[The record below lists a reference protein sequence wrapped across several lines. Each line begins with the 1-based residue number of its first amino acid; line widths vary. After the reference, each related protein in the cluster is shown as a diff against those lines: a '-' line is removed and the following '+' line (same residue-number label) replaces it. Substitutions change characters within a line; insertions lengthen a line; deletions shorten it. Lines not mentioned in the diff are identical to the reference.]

1 MVFLVSESSRVIT
14 LLSSNSKI
22 KRKESLTAIER
33 DCDENI
39 QYASAEEL
47 KSYCSWV
54 IPHLVNLVADPVE
67 SYREGSIRVLS
78 KLCEYVDA
86 SDCFIPYVTQ
96 MLVKRLTVKESL
108 EESEEVRLCSLKLL
122 NGILQ
127 RLQNGSSCVDDYCLI
142 ISHSLKDSFHE
153 VKVLCCDILRVLA
166 EKFPSLF
173 YHSAEPVLKPLL
185 NNVVHQ
191 QHRVRVATVEAIGV
205 VFKHCNGKFVDYTIA
220 PLTQRLFDPS
230 IAVRKAVIQ
239 VVGEWLLNLMDRYSY
254 HSKLIPL
261 ILSGFIDECKE
272 IRDEATALWDDVGL
286 KFEKENE
293 NDLKDKIDFDPGK
306 QSHYP
311 PNQVRSNFGCR
322 ELLSRTASRLLPGLC
337 NDLRDWQEAT
347 RHKAAGL
354 LPIVLLHIEAGVTQ
368 HTQLLIT
375 GLANG
380 IAEAL
385 LRITSVTGGG
395 SIHLILMSPSRG
407 LPCLSDLTAP
417 RKSNSSVPV
426 APNAETSEA
435 LGVLQ
440 QLFAAARYVA
450 CFVEPEMWWKLL
462 RENSRRCLEATS
474 PASLA
479 ANYFLLAN
487 LIAGCC
493 VDSLIS
499 VDTDS
504 TATKAALMGCLC
516 PLLRITTFLT
526 AEEQITCSSFASK
539 AGLLECANAL
549 TSFLGELLERRGA
562 EMVESAVACSDA
574 PEGVLKNISLKVSH
588 RSLLCELLEDTFF
601 LLMSVNACWAEGVE
615 RTDFVVEFN
624 DQVGRLLCCLS
635 RHQSALLRL
644 GKGATVVC
652 EKSQLEEPMSEEARE
667 DLIVAEAKR
676 AGQLLERLYGHQLPK
691 ACLLR
696 RLDESRRR
704 GGSHDGNS
712 GSSWHAKSV
721 GLCIFCHAV
730 LAAGPGLLLGLE
742 PLECRGC
749 GGGSSAELS
758 TLPSVTEG
766 ITSSSLYLTLH
777 MLEEGCRLGQPL
789 DTTAEANGKG
799 GGSKMAPSPLS
810 IAAEAELH
818 LKGLLLLM
826 RLTEHARV
834 RIVLTQP
841 RLFRYCL
848 ERLILP
854 SCVWRAGRTAEAMR
868 KAAATSLVALLAAVV
883 PLAPPSST
891 PATIGGPNARER
903 LLDEWVDQRITPT
916 KGKLAELLA
925 KNVCGYQT
933 RVSLTR
939 ERALVIGLLSC
950 RIRFINPPT
959 PATRNVV
966 DTRQLANLGLVSAA
980 SPRLLSLLLAR
991 LGGLLTDDLE
1001 ATRLLACTGLA
1012 LLFGGLYAGGS
1023 EDAIGSGCATDGDNK
1038 NLPGAFLRSPA
1049 WFLPLLDDASAG
1061 IEEVDIGGYG
1071 DKMPGLTT
1079 PLPGSLGDKV
1089 YRFYPCLLKALD
1101 DASDE
1106 VRLRAADVFVT
1117 WFWVMAPNLVDRPPP
1132 VPKHSTGVS
1141 NDPTP
1146 CNQLNPVYSAVI
1158 EDLTTTVA
1166 VHLDDAAG
1174 VIRAAVARVILRIAQ
1189 VSSETVRKV
1198 MLGARERHR
1207 SPELCE
1213 ALLNSLEWS
1222 CE

>member
-14 LLSSNSKI
+14 LLSSDSKL

-39 QYASAEEL
+39 QHASVEEIR
-47 KSYCSWV
+47 SYCSWV

-67 SYREGSIRVLS
+67 SYREGSLRILS
-78 KLCEYVDA
+78 KLCECVDV

-108 EESEEVRLCSLKLL
+108 EESEEVRLCSMKLL

-127 RLQNGSSCVDDYCLI
+127 KLQNGSSCVDDYCLI
-142 ISHSLKDSFHE
+142 LSHSLMDSFHE
-153 VKVLCCDILRVLA
+153 VKVLCCDILQVLA
-166 EKFPSLF
+166 VKFPSLF
-173 YHSAEPVLKPLL
+173 YHSAEPILKPLL
-185 NNVVHQ
+185 NNIVHQ
-191 QHRVRVATVEAIGV
+191 QHKVRVATVEAVGV
-205 VFKHCNGKFVDYTIA
+205 VFEHCNGKFVDYTIA
-220 PLTQRLFDPS
+220 PLTQRLFDSS
-230 IAVRKAVIQ
+230 IAVRKAVIR

-254 HSKLIPL
+254 QSKLIPL
-261 ILSGFIDECKE
+261 ILSGYIDECEE
-272 IRDEATALWDDVGL
+272 IRNEAAALWEDVGL

-306 QSHYP
+306 QLHYP
-311 PNQVRSNFGCR
+311 PNQARPNFGCR

-354 LPIVLLHIEAGVTQ
+354 LPIVLFHIESGVTQ
-368 HTQLLIT
+368 HTQLLVT

-385 LRITSVTGGG
+385 LRITSATGSG
-395 SIHLILMSPSRG
+395 SIHLILMSPPRG
-407 LPCLSDLTAP
+407 LPCLSDITAS
-417 RKSNSSVPV
+417 RKLNSCVPV

-462 RENSRRCLEATS
+462 CENSRRCLEATS

-479 ANYFLLAN
+479 SNYFLLAN
-487 LIAGCC
+487 LIAGSC
-493 VDSLIS
+493 VDSLVSI
-499 VDTDS
+499 DTDS
-504 TATKAALMGCLC
+504 AATNAALVRCFC
-516 PLLRITTFLT
+516 PLLRITAFLT

-539 AGLLECANAL
+539 AGILECANAL
-549 TSFLGELLERRGA
+549 ISFLGELLERRGA
-562 EMVESAVACSDA
+562 EMVKSVVTCDGA
-574 PEGVLKNISLKVSH
+574 PEGELKNISLK
-588 RSLLCELLEDTFF
+588 LLEDIFF
-601 LLMSVNACWAEGVE
+601 LLMSVSACWEEGVE
-615 RTDFVVEFN
+615 RTEFVVEFN

-644 GKGATVVC
+644 DRHDAAVY
-652 EKSQLEEPMSEEARE
+652 EKPHSEGQMSEEARE
-667 DLIVAEAKR
+667 DLIVTEAKR
-676 AGQLLERLYGHQLPK
+676 AGLLLERLYGHQLPK
-691 ACLLR
+691 LLR

-704 GGSHDGNS
+704 EGSHGGN
-712 GSSWHAKSV
+712 GGGGWHAKSM
-721 GLCIFCHAV
+721 GLYIFCHAV

-749 GGGSSAELS
+749 GGDRLAELS
-758 TLPSVTEG
+758 TLPSANEG
-766 ITSSSLYLTLH
+766 ITSSSLYLTLR
-777 MLEEGCRLGQPL
+777 MLEEGCRLGQPI
-789 DTTAEANGKG
+789 DTTAAANGKG
-799 GGSKMAPSPLS
+799 GGPKVASSPLS

-826 RLTEHARV
+826 RLTEHARL

-854 SCVWRAGRTAEAMR
+854 SCVWRAGRTSEAMR

-883 PLAPPSST
+883 PLAPPSPTS
-891 PATIGGPNARER
+891 ATIEGPNARER
-903 LLDEWVDQRITPT
+903 LLDEWIDQRIAPT
-916 KGKLAELLA
+916 KGKLSELLA
-925 KNVCGYQT
+925 KN
-933 RVSLTR
+933 
-939 ERALVIGLLSC
+939 GLLSC
-950 RIRFINPPT
+950 RIRFINPPA

-1023 EDAIGSGCATDGDNK
+1023 EDAVGSSCATNGDNK
-1038 NLPGAFLRSPA
+1038 NLPSAFLRSPA
-1049 WFLPLLDDASAG
+1049 WFLPLLGDASVG
-1061 IEEVDIGGYG
+1061 VEEVDIKGYG
-1071 DKMPGLTT
+1071 DKMPGLMT

-1106 VRLRAADVFVT
+1106 VRLRAADVLVT
-1117 WFWVMAPNLVDRPPP
+1117 WFWVMEPNLVDRPPP
-1132 VPKHSTGVS
+1132 VPKHSMEVS
-1141 NDPTP
+1141 NDATS
-1146 CNQLNPVYSAVI
+1146 CKQLNPVYSAVI
-1158 EDLTTTVA
+1158 EDLTTTVT
-1166 VHLDDAAG
+1166 VHLDDADG
-1174 VIRAAVARVILRIAQ
+1174 IIRAAVARVILRIAR
-1189 VSSETVRKV
+1189 VSPETVRKV

-1213 ALLNSLEWS
+1213 ALLGSLEWS
-1222 CE
+1222 WD

>member
-14 LLSSNSKI
+14 LLSSDSKI
-22 KRKESLTAIER
+22 RRKESLNAIEH
-33 DCDENI
+33 DCDENLRH
-39 QYASAEEL
+39 ASTEEIN
-47 KSYCSWV
+47 SYCSWL

-67 SYREGSIRVLS
+67 SYREASIRILS
-78 KLCEYVDA
+78 KLCSYVDV
-86 SDCFIPYVTQ
+86 SDCFIPCVTH

-108 EESEEVRLCSLKLL
+108 EDSEEVRLCSLNLL
-122 NGILQ
+122 RSMLHK
-127 RLQNGSSCVDDYCLI
+127 LQNGSSCVDDYCLI
-142 ISHSLKDSFHE
+142 LSHCLKDSFHE
-153 VKVLCCDILRVLA
+153 VKVVCCDILQILPT
-166 EKFPSLF
+166 KFPSLF
-173 YHSAEPVLKPLL
+173 YHAAEPVLKPLL

-191 QHRVRVATVEAIGV
+191 QHKVRVATIEAISV
-205 VFKHCNGKFVDYTIA
+205 VFEHCNGKFVDSAIA

-230 IAVRKAVIQ
+230 IAVRKAVIR

-261 ILSGFIDECKE
+261 ILSGYIDECKE
-272 IRDEATALWDDVGL
+272 IRDEAIALWDDVGL
-286 KFEKENE
+286 KFQNENE

-306 QSHYP
+306 PSHYP
-311 PNQVRSNFGCR
+311 PNQVRPNFVKTRPVFVLFFFVLFEGCR

-337 NDLRDWQEAT
+337 NDLRDWQEET

-354 LPIVLLHIEAGVTQ
+354 LPIVLLHIEAGITQ

-375 GLANG
+375 GLVNG

-385 LRITSVTGGG
+385 LRITSSTGSG
-395 SIHLILMSPSRG
+395 SIHLILMNPSRG
-407 LPCLSDLTAP
+407 LPCLLDLTAL
-417 RKSNSSVPV
+417 RKPKSTAPV

-440 QLFAAARYVA
+440 QLFAAARYLA
-450 CFVEPEMWWKLL
+450 CFVESEMWWKLL
-462 RENSRRCLEATS
+462 RENARRCQEATS

-487 LIAGCC
+487 LISGSCM
-493 VDSLIS
+493 DSLVS
-499 VDTDS
+499 VDT
-504 TATKAALMGCLC
+504 TTVNEAPVGGFC
-516 PLLRITTFLT
+516 PLLHMTAFLT
-526 AEEQITCSSFASK
+526 AEDQITCSSFASK

-549 TSFLGELLERRGA
+549 TSLLSEVLERLSSVGT
-562 EMVESAVACSDA
+562 EACGDA
-574 PEGVLKNISLKVSH
+574 SEKVLHNVSLK
-588 RSLLCELLEDTFF
+588 LLEDTFF
-601 LLMSVNACWAEGVE
+601 LLMSLSACWEEGVE

-635 RHQSALLRL
+635 RHQSVLLRI
-644 GKGATVVC
+644 GNDPAAVFGP
-652 EKSQLEEPMSEEARE
+652 SQSEEPMPEKGKE
-667 DLIVAEAKR
+667 DLIVTEAKR
-676 AGQLLERLYGHQLPK
+676 AGLLLERLYGYQLPK

-696 RLDESRRR
+696 RLDEGRRCKS
-704 GGSHDGNS
+704 SHGGNS
-712 GSSWHAKSV
+712 DGGWHAKSV

-749 GGGSSAELS
+749 GGVSSVELS
-758 TLPSVTEG
+758 TLPSVAEG
-766 ITSSSLYLTLH
+766 ITASSFYLTLH
-777 MLEEGCRLGQPL
+777 LLEEGCRLGQPL
-789 DTTAEANGKG
+789 DTNAGTNEKGEGVEA
-799 GGSKMAPSPLS
+799 AATPLS

-883 PLAPPSST
+883 PLAPPSRT
-891 PATIGGPNARER
+891 PATIEGPNALER
-903 LLDEWVDQRITPT
+903 LLDEWVDQRIAPT
-916 KGKLAELLA
+916 KGKLIELLA
-925 KNVCGYQT
+925 KN
-933 RVSLTR
+933 
-939 ERALVIGLLSC
+939 GLLSC
-950 RIRFINPPT
+950 RIRFVDPPT
-959 PATRNVV
+959 PATCNVV
-966 DTRQLANLGLVSAA
+966 DTRQLANLGIVSAA
-980 SPRLLSLLLAR
+980 SPRLLSLLLVR

-1001 ATRLLACTGLA
+1001 ATRLLACTGLT

-1023 EDAIGSGCATDGDNK
+1023 EDAIGGGCVVNEANK

-1049 WFLPLLDDASAG
+1049 WFLPLRDDTSAEM
-1061 IEEVDIGGYG
+1061 EEVDIGGYG

-1106 VRLRAADVFVT
+1106 VRLRAADVLVT

-1132 VPKHSTGVS
+1132 VPKHSTGLS
-1141 NDPTP
+1141 NNPTSSK
-1146 CNQLNPVYSAVI
+1146 QLNPVYSAVI
-1158 EDLTTTVA
+1158 EELTTTVA
-1166 VHLDDAAG
+1166 VHLDDADGA
-1174 VIRAAVARVILRIAQ
+1174 IRAAVARIILRIAQ

-1198 MLGARERHR
+1198 MLVARERHR

-1213 ALLNSLEWS
+1213 ALLDSLEWT
-1222 CE
+1222 CD

>member
-1 MVFLVSESSRVIT
+1 MVFLVSESSRIIT
-14 LLSSNSKI
+14 LLASGSKI

-39 QYASAEEL
+39 QYASIEEI
-47 KSYCSWV
+47 KSYCSWI
-54 IPHLVNLVADPVE
+54 IPHLVNLVSDPVE
-67 SYREGSIRVLS
+67 SYREGSLRILS
-78 KLCEYVDA
+78 KLCEYVYT
-86 SDCFIPYVTQ
+86 SDCFIPHITQ
-96 MLVKRLTVKESL
+96 ILVKRLTIKESL

-122 NGILQ
+122 KSILQ
-127 RLQNGSSCVDDYCLI
+127 KLQNGSSCVDDYCLI
-142 ISHSLKDSFHE
+142 LSHSLRDSFHE
-153 VKVLCCDILRVLA
+153 AKVLSCDILRVLA
-166 EKFPSLF
+166 KKFPSLF
-173 YHSAEPVLKPLL
+173 YHSAETVLKPLL

-191 QHRVRVATVEAIGV
+191 QHKVRVATVEAIGV
-205 VFKHCNGKFVDYTIA
+205 VFEYCNGKFVDYTIA

-254 HSKLIPL
+254 HSKLVPL
-261 ILSGFIDECKE
+261 ILSGYIDECEE

-286 KFEKENE
+286 KFQKENE
-293 NDLKDKIDFDPGK
+293 EDLKDKIDFDPGK

-311 PNQVRSNFGCR
+311 SNQTRPNFGCR

-354 LPIVLLHIEAGVTQ
+354 LPIVLLHIEAGITQ

-375 GLANG
+375 GLCNG
-380 IAEAL
+380 VAEAL
-385 LRITSVTGGG
+385 LRISSATYGG
-395 SIHLILMSPSRG
+395 SIHLILMSPPRG
-407 LPCLSDLTAP
+407 LPCLSDLTTS
-417 RKSNSSVPV
+417 RKLNPSAAV
-426 APNAETSEA
+426 APSAETSEA

-440 QLFAAARYVA
+440 QLFAAVRYVA
-450 CFVEPEMWWKLL
+450 CFVEPEIWWKLL

-474 PASLA
+474 PASSA

-487 LIAGCC
+487 LLAGSC

-499 VDTDS
+499 IDTDG
-504 TATKAALMGCLC
+504 TAANVALVGCFC
-516 PLLRITTFLT
+516 PLLRITAFLT
-526 AEEQITCSSFASK
+526 ADEQIACSSFSSK

-549 TSFLGELLERRGA
+549 TSLLGELLERRSA
-562 EMVESAVACSDA
+562 EMVKSAAAYGNAS
-574 PEGVLKNISLKVSH
+574 EGALNDVSLK
-588 RSLLCELLEDTFF
+588 LLEDTFF
-601 LLMSVNACWAEGVE
+601 LLMSVSACWEEGVE
-615 RTDFVVEFN
+615 RTEFVVEFN

-635 RHQSALLRL
+635 RHQGTLLRL
-644 GKGATVVC
+644 GKGVTSIC
-652 EKSQLEEPMSEEARE
+652 ETAQSEESMSKEAKE

-676 AGQLLERLYGHQLPK
+676 AGLLLERLYGHQLPK
-691 ACLLR
+691 LLR
-696 RLDESRRR
+696 RLDEGRRR
-704 GGSHDGNS
+704 ESNHSGNS

-721 GLCIFCHAV
+721 GLSIFCHAV

-742 PLECRGC
+742 PLECCSC
-749 GGGSSAELS
+749 GGGSSAKLS
-758 TLPSVTEG
+758 ALPSVTDG
-766 ITSSSLYLTLH
+766 ITSSSLYLTLRL
-777 MLEEGCRLGQPL
+777 LEEGCRLGQPL

-799 GGSKMAPSPLS
+799 GGPKTAPSPLS
-810 IAAEAELH
+810 TAAEAELH

-841 RLFRYCL
+841 SLFRYCL
-848 ERLILP
+848 ECLILP

-883 PLAPPSST
+883 PLTPPSSAF
-891 PATIGGPNARER
+891 ATVESPNTRER
-903 LLDEWVDQRITPT
+903 LLDEWINQRIAPT

-925 KNVCGYQT
+925 KN
-933 RVSLTR
+933 
-939 ERALVIGLLSC
+939 GLLSY
-950 RIRFINPPT
+950 RICLINPPA
-959 PATRNVV
+959 PATRNVT

-980 SPRLLSLLLAR
+980 SPGLLSLLLTR
-991 LGGLLTDDLE
+991 LGSLLIDDVE

-1012 LLFGGLYAGGS
+1012 LLFGGLHAGGS
-1023 EDAIGSGCATDGDNK
+1023 EDAVGSSCATDGDSR

-1049 WFLPLLDDASAG
+1049 WFLPLRDDASAG
-1061 IEEVDIGGYG
+1061 MEEVDIEGYG

-1106 VRLRAADVFVT
+1106 VRLRAADVLVT

-1132 VPKHSTGVS
+1132 VPKHSTSASSG
-1141 NDPTP
+1141 PTL
-1146 CNQLNPVYSAVI
+1146 CKQLNPVYSAVL
-1158 EDLTTTVA
+1158 EDLTASVA
-1166 VHLDDAAG
+1166 VHLDDADG

-1189 VSSETVRKV
+1189 VSPETVRKV

-1213 ALLNSLEWS
+1213 ALLDSLEWS
-1222 CE
+1222 CN